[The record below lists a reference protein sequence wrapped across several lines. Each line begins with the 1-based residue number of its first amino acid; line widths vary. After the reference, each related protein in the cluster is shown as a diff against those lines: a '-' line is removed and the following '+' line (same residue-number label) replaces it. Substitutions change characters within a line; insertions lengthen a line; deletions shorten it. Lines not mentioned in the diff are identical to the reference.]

1 MHTYAYTHAYVG
13 THISLCIQ
21 DRERNRERQEILSS
35 GDGEDSVES
44 IYSTGDKYIEFIV
57 VAYFFIFYVFSTRV
71 CKCHDERSL
80 PAMYLKQVRIQNRL
94 STFIC

>member
-35 GDGEDSVES
+35 GDGEDSVDS

-57 VAYFFIFYVFSTRV
+57 VAYFFIFL
-71 CKCHDERSL
+71 CLLH
-80 PAMYLKQVRIQNRL
+80 
-94 STFIC
+94 